1 MSSSKTLPLPVSSS
15 PLSNGRHS
23 SSADEEDSVT
33 VSDTEQV
40 GLTPFLLRL
49 GQGLEPVSP
58 SRAWQ
63 SALIIGTSY
72 FLGGLLPLFP
82 YIFLSSVQDALTVS
96 VAVTAL
102 TLLVFGVVKQ
112 RCTGG
117 KSDMRGYTY
126 GALSTLAVGGLAAGA
141 SWAIVR
147 ALEGGKEAP

>member
-1 MSSSKTLPLPVSSS
+1 M
-15 PLSNGRHS
+15 
-23 SSADEEDSVT
+23 
-33 VSDTEQV
+33 
-40 GLTPFLLRL
+40 
-49 GQGLEPVSP
+49 
-58 SRAWQ
+58 
-63 SALIIGTSY
+63 
-72 FLGGLLPLFP
+72 FP
-82 YIFLSSVQDALTVS
+82 YIFLSSVQDALAVS